1 MANLLPTVKYLS
13 GDKVEITCKTRG
25 ASKHNLDWVVSN
37 ATFSN
42 MEILPQHVKIAQRQ
56 VKFRNNTYILT
67 SKINI
72 SDFRQSLRLQ
82 CLAKGR
88 EGTSR
93 SENVYVLKMK
103 GNLSF

>member
-1 MANLLPTVKYLS
+1 MANLLPTVKYFS
-13 GDKVEITCKTRG
+13 GKKVEITCKTRG

-37 ATFSN
+37 ATFLN

-56 VKFRNNTYILT
+56 VKFRNNTYIIT
-67 SKINI
+67 SKITI

-88 EGTSR
+88 EGKAR